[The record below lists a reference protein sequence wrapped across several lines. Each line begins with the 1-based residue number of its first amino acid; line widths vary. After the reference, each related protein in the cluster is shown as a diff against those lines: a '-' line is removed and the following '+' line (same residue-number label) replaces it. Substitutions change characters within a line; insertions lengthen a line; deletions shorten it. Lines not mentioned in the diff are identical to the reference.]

1 MSRTYGFYSSA
12 ALFLLPALCMVVP
25 SGYGYGAGLLLLAAL
40 FHAKAWR
47 EPRHMPAHGWWLYAS
62 FVGLALVWLLDD
74 WLSARGGRSFEKPLK
89 ILVTLPCMWYLLV
102 RRPRAEWLWRGV
114 CFGVV
119 AAFAYSAYQFFWQGN
134 IRASAAMFPIH
145 FADIV
150 LMFGCMALCAWNW
163 PVQRVLWWRAGLV
176 AVAFLGLLA
185 SVFSGTRGAWLVF
198 LLLLGVYLAYLI
210 CSRKI
215 GFKYMLAGIFGI
227 LLIGYG
233 LCSLP
238 QLRIEARV
246 KEARD
251 EVVWFYQNGTA
262 NTSVGARLQM
272 WGFAW
277 DLYKTKPVFCWSY
290 KGYRL
295 EQTRRI
301 ADKKLD
307 PMLDQDGFDHP
318 HNELLNAAAKTGSVG
333 LLALLLVYICP
344 FFVFARWFRRGI
356 GNARLRALSSA
367 GMLVPVAYFGAGL
380 TEEFLPHNS
389 PAVIYFFMLVL
400 IWGACLAV
408 EADSGSCANSTV

>member
-233 LCSLP
+233 LCSL
-238 QLRIEARV
+238 
-246 KEARD
+246 
-251 EVVWFYQNGTA
+251 F
-262 NTSVGARLQM
+262 
-272 WGFAW
+272 
-277 DLYKTKPVFCWSY
+277 
-290 KGYRL
+290 
-295 EQTRRI
+295 
-301 ADKKLD
+301 
-307 PMLDQDGFDHP
+307 
-318 HNELLNAAAKTGSVG
+318 
-333 LLALLLVYICP
+333 
-344 FFVFARWFRRGI
+344 
-356 GNARLRALSSA
+356 
-367 GMLVPVAYFGAGL
+367 
-380 TEEFLPHNS
+380 
-389 PAVIYFFMLVL
+389 
-400 IWGACLAV
+400 
-408 EADSGSCANSTV
+408 